1 MLEIESGSSELK
13 IHAWFPTL
21 LGLSMYKDHHKEAPA
36 IIKHLEKIKPKCPPS
51 QTAASPSFFLYACHK
66 DPKLKKLNQWIQAR
80 VDDYTQFYGFPK
92 KYKPVESW
100 FHWYKKS
107 NDNPVHVHLG
117 RTLSIVYY
125 LQSHPDDSR
134 VMLYSP
140 TPVDMKNPFNV
151 TANDQKGKVKN
162 DLTATECFYKPL
174 EGMLLIFR
182 SYVHH
187 GTELKMNN
195 FKDRILI
202 SWDLD
207 V

>member
-1 MLEIESGSSELK
+1 MLQLESGSPELK
-13 IHAWFPTL
+13 IHGWFPTL
-21 LGLSMYKDHHKEAPA
+21 IGLSLYKDHSKEAPA
-36 IIKHLEKIKPKCPPS
+36 IIKHLDGVKSQCPPS
-51 QTAASPSFFLYACHK
+51 QASPSFFLHPCHK

-80 VDDYTQFYGFPK
+80 VNDYTKFYGFPK

-117 RTLSIVYY
+117 RTISIIYY
-125 LQSHPDDSR
+125 LQSHPNDSR
-134 VMLYSP
+134 VILYSP

-151 TANDQKGKVKN
+151 TANDQKGIVKN
-162 DLTATECFYKPL
+162 DLTCTECFYKPL

-182 SYVHH
+182 SYVQH
-187 GTELKMNN
+187 GTELKMNT
-195 FKDRILI
+195 FKDRIII

>member
-1 MLEIESGSSELK
+1 MLQIESGSPELK

-36 IIKHLEKIKPKCPPS
+36 IIKHLETVKKKCSPS
-51 QTAASPSFFLYACHK
+51 TGSPSFFLHSCHK
-66 DPKLKKLNQWIQAR
+66 DPKLQNLNHWIQAR
-80 VDDYTQFYGFPK
+80 VDDYTKFYGFPK
-92 KYKPVESW
+92 KCKPVESW
-100 FHWYKKS
+100 FHCYKR
-107 NDNPVHVHLG
+107 NNTNPVHVHLG
-117 RTLSIVYY
+117 RTLSIIYY
-125 LQSHPDDSR
+125 LQSHPADAR
-134 VMLYSP
+134 VILYSP
-140 TPVDMKNPFNV
+140 TPVDMKNPFNI
-151 TANDQKGKVKN
+151 TANDAKEDLKN
-162 DLTATECFYKPL
+162 HLTATECFYKPL